1 MSSTIL
7 KGLKVVEYLAHIT
20 SARGISEI
28 ARDIEMDKSA
38 VQRILNALSKAGY
51 VEQPP
56 GSSKYLLTLSI
67 WELGSHVVSRHEA
80 RRLVHPILRF
90 GAQSTGFTAF
100 LAYLSFPFVV
110 YLDKVEGAHGRTY
123 SAEAGARIPI
133 TRTAAGKAVLAFL
146 PDEELRGLVD
156 EHSDWTGHVQSD
168 TADVETVQAL
178 ARDIREHGFATSE
191 GGLRAGVNSI
201 AAPIWWREDQPYGS
215 IILTAD
221 ETHLPQSKFAETGRQ
236 IVAMADEATRAL
248 GGEALQRDWFRTH
261 FLEES

>member
-7 KGLKVVEYLAHIT
+7 KGLQVVEYLAHT
-20 SARGISEI
+20 NAARGISEI
-28 ARDIEMDKSA
+28 ARDIGMDKSA
-38 VQRILNALSKAGY
+38 VQRILNAFAKAGY

-67 WELGSHVVSRHEA
+67 WELGSHVVARHEA

-123 SAEAGARIPI
+123 SAEAGARVPI
-133 TRTAAGKAVLAFL
+133 NRTAAGKAVLAFL
-146 PDEELRGLVD
+146 PDERLRELGR
-156 EHSDWTGHVQSD
+156 EHVDWTGHVQSEVVN
-168 TADVETVQAL
+168 VEKLQEA
-178 ARDIREHGFATSE
+178 ARDIRAQGYATSE

-221 ETHLPQSKFAETGRQ
+221 ETSFPREKFPDIGRK
-236 IVAMADEATRAL
+236 IIGIADEATRAL
-248 GGEALQRDWFRTH
+248 GGEALQRAWLREH
-261 FLEES
+261 FSATT